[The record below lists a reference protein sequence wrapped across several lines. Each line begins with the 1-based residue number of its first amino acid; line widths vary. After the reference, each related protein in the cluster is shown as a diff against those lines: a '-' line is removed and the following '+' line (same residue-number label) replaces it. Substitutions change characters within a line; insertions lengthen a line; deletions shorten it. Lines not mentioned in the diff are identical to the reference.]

1 MQTKN
6 SMKKLLFIFLISSPI
21 HAEIYSCND
30 DLLTFTLKR
39 VTYSESFEQFQYQ
52 PRNENP
58 SLYSITRETDD
69 FLYLMRDAGGGASHF
84 IVGKK
89 DSSFVGVYLKHE
101 KSSDVF
107 NGECFLTKE

>member
-1 MQTKN
+1 
-6 SMKKLLFIFLISSPI
+6 MKKLLLIALLTNPLF
-21 HAEIYSCND
+21 AEIYSCND

-58 SLYSITRETDD
+58 LLYSITRETDD

-89 DSSFVGVYLKHE
+89 DSSFVGVYLKY
-101 KSSDVF
+101 KQSSNVF
-107 NGECFLTKE
+107 NGECFLIKE